1 MIISLG
7 LASRSHSKE
16 LDSGDNMKISL
27 RSERDTLILTAVVC
41 LLALLLPIH
50 LPNTFAESVK
60 PDLSSEEK
68 HRLGK
73 RLYRQGILPSGGPLK
88 ADVKGDPAAPGTS
101 FSCVVCHLRSG
112 IGSYQE
118 GVYTPP
124 ISGDKLFKPVHWL
137 YKGVEQN
144 SQYSP
149 TPLRRPAY
157 SEESLTAVLRKGIDP
172 AGRTV
177 SDAMPRYLLTDEDMA
192 ILIFYLNSLS
202 SKFSPGVSD
211 KNMNF
216 ATIITDDVTSTDR
229 DALLVPL
236 EQYIKNKNDQAN
248 FYKKPFNRSR
258 KMAENMFES
267 KELSTRSLTL
277 SRWALKGPPE
287 TWRSQLDEYYRTE
300 PVFAFLGGITNSDWK
315 PIHQFC
321 EDKQIPCLLPNTDF
335 PVISES
341 NGYTLYP
348 SKGYYQEGEAAARY
362 LAGRADVGEG
372 GQVLQIVRDSL
383 EGRALS
389 AGFDDTWHVV
399 GNRTPVTVRLT
410 PGEKVT
416 RKVLRQLLDREKP
429 AAMMLWDGPESLT
442 ALEMTADGDKR
453 PAVVMVSSRYLGK
466 SLLTLPEQARDFAYI
481 TYPFML
487 AQKVTI
493 AGMGSITVS
502 DEDKVSAGL
511 AKTVAQ
517 VTAHKIRNLANSLTQ
532 ILTMALMEMKGNYYR
547 DNFLDV
553 INLLPDQLSPEFGK
567 LSFSPENQYA
577 SNGCYIVQ
585 LTKGPNPDLVKKSA
599 WVIH

>member
-1 MIISLG
+1 
-7 LASRSHSKE
+7 
-16 LDSGDNMKISL
+16 MKISI
-27 RSERDTLILTAVVC
+27 RNEWDTLLLTAVAC
-41 LLALLLPIH
+41 LVALLLPIH
-50 LPNTFAESVK
+50 LSKTFAESVK

-68 HRLGK
+68 HRVGE
-73 RLYRQGILPSGGPLK
+73 RLYRQGILPAGEPLK
-88 ADVKGDPAAPGTS
+88 AVVKGDPAAPGTS

-124 ISGDKLFKPVHWL
+124 INGDKLFKPVHWL

-144 SQYSP
+144 NKFPP
-149 TPLRRPAY
+149 TPVRRPAY
-157 SEESLTAVLRKGIDP
+157 TEESLATVLRNGIDP
-172 AGRTV
+172 TGRVV
-177 SDAMPRYLLTDEDMA
+177 SDTMPRYLLTDEDMA
-192 ILIFYLNSLS
+192 ILISYLNSLS
-202 SKFSPGVSD
+202 STFSPGVSD
-211 KNMNF
+211 KNMSF
-216 ATIITDDVTSTDR
+216 ATIITDDVTSTDL

-236 EQYIKNKNDQAN
+236 EKYIKNKNDQAK
-248 FYKKPFNRSR
+248 FYQKPFNRSR
-258 KMAENMFES
+258 RMAENMFES

-287 TWRSQLDEYYRTE
+287 TWHSQLDEYYRKE
-300 PVFAFLGGITNSDWK
+300 PVFAFLGGITNSDWR

-348 SKGYYQEGEAAARY
+348 SKGYYQEGETAARY
-362 LAGRADVGEG
+362 LAGRADIGED
-372 GQVLQIVRDSL
+372 GQVMQFVRDSL

-389 AGFDDTWHVV
+389 AGFEDTWRDV
-399 GNRTPVTVRLT
+399 GNRVPVTVRLA
-410 PGEKVT
+410 PGEKLM
-416 RKVLRQLLDREKP
+416 RKVLQQLLDREKP
-429 AAMMLWDGPESLT
+429 TAMILWDGPEALT
-442 ALEMTADGDKR
+442 ALEMIADSNKR
-453 PAVVMVSSRYLGK
+453 PAMVMVSSRYLGK
-466 SLLTLPEQARDFAYI
+466 SLLTLPEQARDFTYI

-493 AGMGSITVS
+493 VGMGSITVS
-502 DEDKVSAGL
+502 DEDKVSASL

-517 VTAHKIRNLANSLTQ
+517 VTTQKIRNLANSLTQ
-532 ILTMALMEMKGNYYR
+532 ILTMALMEMKGNYFR

-553 INLLPDQLSPEFGK
+553 INLLPDQPLPEFGK
-567 LSFSPENQYA
+567 LSFSPENHYA